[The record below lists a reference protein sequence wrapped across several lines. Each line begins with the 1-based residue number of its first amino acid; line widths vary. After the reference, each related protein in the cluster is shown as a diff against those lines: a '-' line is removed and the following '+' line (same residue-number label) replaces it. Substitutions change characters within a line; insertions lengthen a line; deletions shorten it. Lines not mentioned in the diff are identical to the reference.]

1 VAPMLGANSPSATGG
16 YQIMVVKRALCER
29 LTALKLWRPL
39 LQEGLRGQPHDVIP
53 YVAPEIP
60 SSPNK
65 LGQDARFRAALRGV
79 LGSPPCSRR
88 CRSTRSPPPATAGAD
103 ITPTGP
109 ASAPCCSQSCRDC
122 RVWRVPGP
130 RASVGAGGRRS
141 AAAGLLGGAE
151 GPAHGSPTRVDP
163 PDKCFM
169 PAVDQRRSGRH
180 PRCGGIGRVHHLRAA
195 WAGVSPK
202 RCSHSDVPLYISLV
216 IIHTKYTGVLQ
227 NDSNV

>member
-1 VAPMLGANSPSATGG
+1 MRDRLRPSDGLWADRCGDVAVAPMLGANSPSATGG

-122 RVWRVPGP
+122 RVWRVPG
-130 RASVGAGGRRS
+130 
-141 AAAGLLGGAE
+141 AAGQRRCWWEAVRRR
-151 GPAHGSPTRVDP
+151 GPA
-163 PDKCFM
+163 
-169 PAVDQRRSGRH
+169 RRR
-180 PRCGGIGRVHHLRAA
+180 
-195 WAGVSPK
+195 
-202 RCSHSDVPLYISLV
+202 
-216 IIHTKYTGVLQ
+216 
-227 NDSNV
+227 